1 MRKVILL
8 IILIFIS
15 ISCGNNN
22 NKFISLFLITNEI
35 NVGQNRIALSIID
48 SEGASLREN
57 IELSYKK
64 IDKENR
70 KKIENF
76 NVVKWPN
83 NKYILT
89 TKINF
94 TSEGYWEI
102 YAKDKLN
109 NLTNKATLL
118 VKTNSKVPFI
128 GDKIS
133 NIKTPNTN
141 LEDINSITTDPT
153 PYKIFYKYSLDDAL
167 NLNKPIVI
175 FFTTPGLCQTGT
187 CGPQIEE
194 MKKLYEDFSD
204 SLIFIHVEIWSNFE
218 EIKKEGNLS
227 VGIVNKAVES
237 FGLEDEPWTFL
248 INSNGFIVERYQGFT
263 NYEEIKKDVLK
274 N

>member
-8 IILIFIS
+8 IILIFIT
-15 ISCGNNN
+15 ISCGNND
-22 NKFISLFLITNEI
+22 KFISVFLITNEI
-35 NVGQNRIALSIID
+35 NLGQNRIALSIID
-48 SEGASLREN
+48 SEGTSLKEN

-64 IDKENR
+64 LDKENR

-83 NKYILT
+83 DKYVLVT
-89 TKINF
+89 NINF
-94 TSEGYWEI
+94 PSEGYWEI
-102 YAKDKLN
+102 YAKDKHN

-118 VKTNSKVPFI
+118 VKTNSKIPFI

-133 NIKTPNTN
+133 DIKTPNTN
-141 LEDINSITTDPT
+141 LADINSITTDPT
-153 PYKIFYKYSLDDAL
+153 PYEIFYKYSLDDAL
-167 NLNKPIVI
+167 NLDKPIVI
-175 FFTTPGLCQTGT
+175 FFNTPGLCQTGICT
-187 CGPQIEE
+187 PQIIE

-248 INSNGFIVERYQGFT
+248 INSNGFLVERYQGFT